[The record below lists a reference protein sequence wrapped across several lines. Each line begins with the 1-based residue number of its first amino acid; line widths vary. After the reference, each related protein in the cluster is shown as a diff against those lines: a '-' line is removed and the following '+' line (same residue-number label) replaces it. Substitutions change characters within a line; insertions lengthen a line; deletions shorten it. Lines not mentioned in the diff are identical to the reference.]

1 MLYPYPGCLWHW
13 RTELTEVPG
22 TGMKVVQNLQKF
34 RVRGMDVLQNLQE
47 VFCRVIPGVNTPGM
61 VLYVP
66 YRTQP

>member
-1 MLYPYPGCLWHW
+1 MLYPYPGCLWYERPELTEVPATGMNVG

-22 TGMKVVQNLQKF
+22 TGMNRTYRSSLQGK
-34 RVRGMDVLQNLQE
+34 
-47 VFCRVIPGVNTPGM
+47 IPGEKTPGM